1 MWHGNLSLIL
11 LTNIIA
17 TSTRLSTAH
26 LTDLAGLK
34 IGPVTS
40 QNEHLTELTLSLS
53 LSLIQQ
59 QTKVYDNADDVHA
72 NGQHCHRRSKIREG
86 AYIDKTGN
94 EHEPTPFLQVSASG
108 ASKIRLKVKR
118 TPTTRIT
125 KNKWNQLMSPR
136 DEARKGNR
144 HRHCAACH
152 AGTSPRCTWCYRR
165 SRERTRSLS
174 ASELQPLV
182 PPPFSQV

>member
-1 MWHGNLSLIL
+1 MHC
-11 LTNIIA
+11 
-17 TSTRLSTAH
+17 TSYGS
-26 LTDLAGLK
+26 
-34 IGPVTS
+34 S
-40 QNEHLTELTLSLS
+40 WTEDRSSDISKWTPHRINSLS
-53 LSLIQQ
+53 HWYNSKLQ
-59 QTKVYDNADDVHA
+59 VYDNADDVHA

-86 AYIDKTGN
+86 GIYRQDRQWTW
-94 EHEPTPFLQVSASG
+94 TDSFSQVSASG

-125 KNKWNQLMSPR
+125 KNKWNQLLSPR